1 MNVFEAINTR
11 ISVPALTDPG
21 PTDAQWEI
29 LLRAGARAPDHG
41 RLQPWRF
48 LIVRGAARELLGDV
62 MAAALRASK
71 PDTPLEALDRE
82 RRKPLRAPALLVVA
96 VVPVPHSGVP
106 EIEQIL
112 AGGAAAQNILL
123 AAHALGL
130 GAIWRTGAPAYS
142 DDVARALGLPAQ
154 SRIVA
159 FIYLGAP
166 HGPAIR
172 SAAAEPPSA
181 VDWGATPREFPLPP
195 RKAKSGFNPQP
206 RPSAGASHDAGL

>member
-11 ISVPALTDPG
+11 ISMPALTDPG
-21 PTDAQWEI
+21 PTDVQWEI

-41 RLQPWRF
+41 RLRPWRF
-48 LIVRGAARELLGDV
+48 LIVRGAARELLGEV
-62 MAAALRASK
+62 MADALRMSK
-71 PDTPLEALDRE
+71 PDAPAELLDRE

-96 VVPVPHSGVP
+96 VVPVPHSSVP

-130 GAIWRTGAPAYS
+130 GAIWRTGAPAYNG
-142 DDVARALGLPAQ
+142 DVARALGLPTQ
-154 SRIVA
+154 GRIVA

-166 HGPAIR
+166 QAPALK
-172 SAAAEPPSA
+172 SADATPPSA
-181 VDWGATPREFPLPP
+181 IEWGVSPREFLLPT
-195 RKAKSGFNPQP
+195 R
-206 RPSAGASHDAGL
+206 